1 MSLKISLAQED
12 THQPRITVIGV
23 GGGGGNAVDNMINS
37 DLNGVKF
44 VVANTDLQAL
54 KGSSADVRIQLGKE
68 ITEGL
73 GAGAS
78 PEVGAQ
84 AAEESYEEICE
95 AIKESH
101 MVFVTAGMGGGTGT
115 GAAAVVARAARDM
128 GILTVAVVTKPF
140 SFEGS
145 RRMKLAEAGLEE
157 LQQYA
162 NTVITIPNQNLF
174 RIANERT
181 TLTDA
186 FKLAD
191 EVLYK
196 GVQGVTDLIL
206 QRGLIN
212 VDFNDVKTV
221 MSETGPAM
229 MGTGQSEGERRAII
243 AAEAAISSPLLDGIS
258 MAGAR
263 GVLINVIGGED
274 MTLYEADEAANR
286 IREEVDPDANIIFGT
301 TIDPT
306 MAGNVRVSVIA
317 TGLGGASSPR
327 SFGADR
333 PSLGIFQ
340 PQEKPAPVKQAP
352 AVEEKPT
359 ISMDNI
365 QTSVNKKNVKAEEP
379 KESSNFAGDLLG
391 GLFSQKE
398 EKVEQPK
405 SEPSVEEQPVQED
418 APTHDDSKSRLDEL
432 EIPAF
437 LRRQVN

>member
-1 MSLKISLAQED
+1 MALNISLAQED

-37 DLNGVKF
+37 DLSGVKF

-54 KGSSADVRIQLGKE
+54 KGSKADVRIQLGKE

-84 AAEESYEEICE
+84 AAEESYDEICA
-95 AIKESH
+95 AIKDSH

-115 GAAAVVARAARDM
+115 GAAPVVARAAKEM
-128 GILTVAVVTKPF
+128 GVLTVAVVTKPF

-145 RRMKLAEAGLEE
+145 RRMKLAEAGLSE

-229 MGTGQSEGERRAII
+229 MGTGQAEGERRAII

-263 GVLINVIGGED
+263 GVLINVIGGMD

-301 TIDPT
+301 TIDDS
-306 MAGNVRVSVIA
+306 MSGNIRVSVIA
-317 TGLGGASSPR
+317 TGLGGSTNHRA
-327 SFGADR
+327 FADNR
-333 PSLGIFQ
+333 PPLGIFQ
-340 PQEKPAPVKQAP
+340 TPERTAPVAP
-352 AVEEKPT
+352 AAEEKPT
-359 ISMDNI
+359 ISMENL
-365 QTSVNKKNVKAEEP
+365 QTSVNKKAVKTAAP
-379 KESSNFAGDLLG
+379 KEEKEPSNFAGDLLG
-391 GLFSQKE
+391 GLFSTKE
-398 EKVEQPK
+398 EKAEEAAPV
-405 SEPSVEEQPVQED
+405 VEETTQEEPVFQEE
-418 APTHDDSKSRLDEL
+418 KSRLDEL

>member
-12 THQPRITVIGV
+12 SHQPKITVIGV

-54 KGSSADVRIQLGKE
+54 KGSTADVRIQLGKE

-84 AAEESYEEICE
+84 AAEESYDEICE
-95 AIKESH
+95 AIKDSH

-115 GAAAVVARAARDM
+115 GAAPVVARAARDM

-145 RRMKLAEAGLEE
+145 RRMKLAEAGLSE

-229 MGTGQSEGERRAII
+229 MGTGQAEGERRAII
-243 AAEAAISSPLLDGIS
+243 AAESAISSPLLDGIS

-263 GVLINVIGGED
+263 GVLINVIGGSD

-301 TIDPT
+301 TIDES
-306 MAGNVRVSVIA
+306 MEGSVRVSVIA
-317 TGLGGASSPR
+317 TGLGGITNPR
-327 SFGADR
+327 GFNDNRS
-333 PSLGIFQ
+333 SLGIFQ
-340 PQEKPAPVKQAP
+340 PQERPSAMIR
-352 AVEEKPT
+352 EEKPT
-359 ISMDNI
+359 ISMDNF
-365 QTSVNKKNVKAEEP
+365 QKSVNKENIKPEKTKEVKEH
-379 KESSNFAGDLLG
+379 SNFAGDLLG
-391 GLFSQKE
+391 GLFSTKEDKE
-398 EKVEQPK
+398 EKVKPQAQHFEEK
-405 SEPSVEEQPVQED
+405 EADEEPVFQEE
-418 APTHDDSKSRLDEL
+418 KSRLDEL

>member
-37 DLNGVKF
+37 DLQGVKF

-54 KGSSADVRIQLGKE
+54 KGSSADQRIQLGKE

-95 AIKESH
+95 AIKDSH

-145 RRMKLAEAGLEE
+145 RRMKLAEAGLSE

-229 MGTGQSEGERRAII
+229 MGTGQAEGERRAII

-301 TIDPT
+301 TIDAT
-306 MAGNVRVSVIA
+306 MSGNVRVSVIA
-317 TGLGGASSPR
+317 TGLGGVSNPR
-327 SFGADR
+327 GFNTER

-340 PQEKPAPVKQAP
+340 PQEPKAAPVAPAPK
-352 AVEEKPT
+352 VEEKPT
-359 ISMDNI
+359 ISMNNI
-365 QTSVNKKNVKAEEP
+365 ETSVNKKNVKSQEP
-379 KESSNFAGDLLG
+379 KEPSNFAGDLLG
-391 GLFSQKE
+391 GLFSHKEEKPEPKKQEVVE
-398 EKVEQPK
+398 EKVEEPVV
-405 SEPSVEEQPVQED
+405 SEE
-418 APTHDDSKSRLDEL
+418 PTNSRLDEL

>member
-54 KGSSADVRIQLGKE
+54 KGSSADSRIQLGKE

-84 AAEESYEEICE
+84 AAEESFEEICD
-95 AIKESH
+95 AIKDSH

-229 MGTGQSEGERRAII
+229 MGTGQAEGERRAII

-263 GVLINVIGGED
+263 GVLINVIGGDD

-306 MAGNVRVSVIA
+306 MSGNVRVSVIA
-317 TGLGGASSPR
+317 TGLGGATNPR
-327 SFGADR
+327 GFNQDR

-340 PQEKPAPVKQAP
+340 PQERQTPVQAKPI
-352 AVEEKPT
+352 VEEKPT

-365 QTSVNKKNVKAEEP
+365 QTSVNKKNVKSEEA
-379 KESSNFAGDLLG
+379 KEPSNFAGDLLG
-391 GLFSQKE
+391 GLFSHKE
-398 EKVEQPK
+398 EKEEAYQEPVAEQTPVK
-405 SEPSVEEQPVQED
+405 EE
-418 APTHDDSKSRLDEL
+418 APTKERKSRLDEL